1 MKIGVIGGGQ
11 LGRMLA
17 LAGTP
22 LGMNFAFLD
31 PAPDACA
38 AALGEHL
45 RADYSDPDH
54 LRQLADEVDLVTFEF
69 ESVPAETVAFLSQF
83 VPVYPSAEA
92 LRIARDR
99 WFEKS
104 MFKDL
109 GIPTPDFADIQSQ
122 ADLDAAVASIGLPAV
137 LKTRTLGYDGKG
149 QKVLRTAADVEGTFA
164 ELGSVACLLEGF
176 VPFTGEVSLI
186 AVRGRDGESGLSK
199 LTEIK
204 APLQWSTVPFG
215 DSRLDLNVTPIS
227 LNAGSSSDESSRRFG
242 TGALIQGEVAKDLYD
257 SSTTTPPELP
267 NIDKIK
273 VPSQG
278 SQSTAGVEVAMA
290 LTGEQYKLDVG
301 STPLGQDLNT
311 VVGGVQWSPQ
321 LTDYL
326 KLILTGERRAVV
338 DSLLS
343 YVGVEDKY
351 SGKKWGQVTKNGGS
365 AQLSY
370 DDGDAGFYAGVGLYN
385 YIGENVPSNDNFTGN
400 AGVYIRPYRA
410 DDRELKTG
418 ISMTYMDF
426 SKNLSYFS
434 YGQGGYFSPQ
444 DYISVSFAVDGT
456 QKVDNGN
463 RSDGACVVY

>member
-45 RADYSDPDH
+45 RADYGDQDH

-109 GIPTPDFADIQSQ
+109 GIPTPAFADIQSQ

-149 QKVLRTAADVEGTFA
+149 QKVLRTPADVVDTFA
-164 ELGSVACLLEGF
+164 ELGSVPCLLEGF

-186 AVRGRDGESGLSK
+186 AVHARDGETRFYPLVHNTHDSGILRLSIAS
-199 LTEIK
+199 TDH
-204 APLQWSTVPFG
+204 PLQALAEDYAGRVLKQ
-215 DSRLDLNVTPIS
+215 LD
-227 LNAGSSSDESSRRFG
+227 
-242 TGALIQGEVAKDLYD
+242 
-257 SSTTTPPELP
+257 
-267 NIDKIK
+267 
-273 VPSQG
+273 
-278 SQSTAGVEVAMA
+278 
-290 LTGEQYKLDVG
+290 
-301 STPLGQDLNT
+301 
-311 VVGGVQWSPQ
+311 
-321 LTDYL
+321 
-326 KLILTGERRAVV
+326 
-338 DSLLS
+338 
-343 YVGVEDKY
+343 YVGVLAFEFFEVDGGLKANEIAPRVHN
-351 SGKKWGQVTKNGGS
+351 SGHWTTEGAECSQFENHLRAVAGLPLGS
-365 AQLSY
+365 TAK
-370 DDGDAGFYAGVGLYN
+370 
-385 YIGENVPSNDNFTGN
+385 IGESAMINFIGEVPAVSEVVSVEDCHLHHYGKAFK
-400 AGVYIRPYRA
+400 AGRKVGHATVRSKDRA
-410 DDRELKTG
+410 TLDRQVKKVEAL
-418 ISMTYMDF
+418 I
-426 SKNLSYFS
+426 KN
-434 YGQGGYFSPQ
+434 
-444 DYISVSFAVDGT
+444 
-456 QKVDNGN
+456 
-463 RSDGACVVY
+463 